1 MVQLVKLPAK
11 QETWVWSL
19 GWKIPWRRAWQSTLV
34 FFPGEFPWT
43 EEPGRLQSM
52 GLERVGHDWATKH
65 TYTKFH
71 LKPLTVYICL
81 LPKKKENAFLD
92 QYFKKKSW
100 AAIFLISVFY
110 LVIKKIKFLYWET
123 GIMFKS
129 KPKGNQQLCLDLEW
143 VYQYFEIKT
152 LTENVLNCNSVQKN
166 SMKKILYKWKHIA
179 NSAQKQS

>member
-11 QETWVWSL
+11 QETWVRSL
-19 GWKIPWRRAWQSTLV
+19 GWKIPWRRAWQRTLV
-34 FFPGEFPWT
+34 FLPGEFPRT
-43 EEPGRLQSM
+43 EEPDRLQSM

-81 LPKKKENAFLD
+81 LPRKKEKCIFRSVL
-92 QYFKKKSW
+92 QKKSW

-129 KPKGNQQLCLDLEW
+129 KPKGNQQLCLDLKW

-152 LTENVLNCNSVQKN
+152 LTENVLNCNSVQK
-166 SMKKILYKWKHIA
+166 
-179 NSAQKQS
+179 KQHEKDFI